1 MASGFVVRHTKRK
14 ASAVP
19 MDQALEKAYNKPAK
33 NNSGI
38 VGISRRKVTMSME
51 HHQTWDGKI
60 QDPFAGTVIFERI
73 WWVCTA
79 PRLFN
84 KHNCRWWK
92 LC

>member
-1 MASGFVVRHTKRK
+1 MVGGFVVRHSKRK

-19 MDQALEKAYNKPAK
+19 MDQALEKASNKPAK
-33 NNSGI
+33 SNSEI
-38 VGISRRKVTMSME
+38 VGISRRKDTMSME

-60 QDPFAGTVIFERI
+60 QDSFAGIVIFERI
-73 WWVCTA
+73 GWVCA
-79 PRLFN
+79 ARLFN